1 MRTSTIFA
9 LTTAVSLSTGC
20 LATPSDSPVDNFEA
34 VWGEFDRLYGGFEDR
49 GIDWQDSYDRYRP
62 LIDESSTDDELYQVL
77 TDMLAELDDG
87 HVKLAAPDREFW
99 TSNEVYRERLNDDSF
114 DLDIVREHYL
124 QDEVVENWGDELWYV
139 WGEVAPGVAY
149 VWFNWID
156 DNTYVMDE
164 IVDSGVDHIIVD
176 LRHNGGGAYTY
187 ALHGFGR
194 VTDHDVE
201 VFRSRTKNGPGADDW
216 GDWWTTTMYAR
227 GEAYTGKLTVL
238 TDAWSMSATERL
250 IMALQEVEGTVTVGV
265 PSNGSQAT
273 MIGREAPNRWTYS
286 VATQQ
291 IRHMDGRCTEGVGI
305 PVDIEILN
313 DPEVLASGTDEMLE
327 AAMAL
332 SESD

>member
-1 MRTSTIFA
+1 MRSFT
-9 LTTAVSLSTGC
+9 TTALIAASSLGTAC

-34 VWGEFDRLYGGFEDR
+34 IWTEFDEMYGGFGDR

-62 LIDESSTDDELYQVL
+62 LIDERSTDDELYQVL

-87 HVKLAAPDREFW
+87 HVMMVAPDREFW
-99 TSNEVYRERLNDDSF
+99 SSSEVYRERLHDDSF

-124 QDEVVENWGDELWYV
+124 RDERVENWGDELWYV

-156 DNTYVMDE
+156 DNTWVIDE

-194 VTDHDVE
+194 VTPVDVE
-201 VFRSRTKNGPGADDW
+201 VFRSRTRTGPEHDDW
-216 GDWWTTTMYAR
+216 GEWWTTTMYAR

-250 IMALQEVEGTVTVGV
+250 IMALQEVEGTVTVGM

-273 MIGREAPNRWTYS
+273 MIGREAPNRWAYS
-286 VATQQ
+286 LPVQQ
-291 IRHMDGRCTEGVGI
+291 VRHMDGSVTEGVGI

-313 DPEVLASGTDEMLE
+313 DPDVLASGTDEMLE

-332 SESD
+332 SDGE